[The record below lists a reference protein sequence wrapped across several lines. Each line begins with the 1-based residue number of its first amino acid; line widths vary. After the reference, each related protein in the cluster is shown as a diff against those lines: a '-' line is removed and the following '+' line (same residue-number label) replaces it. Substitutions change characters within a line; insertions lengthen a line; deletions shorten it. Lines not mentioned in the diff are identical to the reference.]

1 MKAQSAGP
9 PTPPHPSPRH
19 LASTGAGGGGALES
33 SLGEG
38 RGEAGRADTGL
49 RATTSA
55 SKGAKPAAGLL
66 LSYQGVVAQQPWSV
80 WLGLQPGAPR
90 GLSLESRNRVLST
103 HCPCPT
109 GSCTQAAAS
118 CMPIMACHGHPR
130 PAILPCG
137 CFPASHSL
145 CACHRQRLPP
155 EPPTRVSALL
165 LSAGLTLARLQGL
178 QSTLSNHN
186 SLVSG
191 KWISLVGKKG
201 GQWEEP
207 LLRAPL
213 LNPSLQC
220 HVPAAGTAGCRT
232 PAGPRR
238 S

>member
-1 MKAQSAGP
+1 MRSEGP
-9 PTPPHPSPRH
+9 ECWSPHPPAPLSQALGLHWSWRRGC
-19 LASTGAGGGGALES
+19 TGKVES

-55 SKGAKPAAGLL
+55 SKGARPAAGLL

-103 HCPCPT
+103 HCPCPA

-137 CFPASHSL
+137 RFPASHSL

-155 EPPTRVSALL
+155 ESLHCF
-165 LSAGLTLARLQGL
+165 SQ
-178 QSTLSNHN
+178 
-186 SLVSG
+186 LVS
-191 KWISLVGKKG
+191 
-201 GQWEEP
+201 P
-207 LLRAPL
+207 LLGSRGC
-213 LNPSLQC
+213 NPPFQITTPRDQVNGSLWWE
-220 HVPAAGTAGCRT
+220 
-232 PAGPRR
+232 RR
-238 S
+238 EDSGMNLC